1 MPPAHTSIFEIGG
14 EPFSKS
20 PAPPSR
26 LGRAVGPANGGA
38 LSTTTSP
45 VGLRPLGSLMGSP
58 HILFNDPAAAPL
70 PPAPPHGVPQARFGG
85 GPARTGEHGAD
96 AAVGQSILD
105 MSNGLLDTMQSQ
117 QASPSNGAQPGLSE
131 FYVKSLPVSRRNSR
145 EFQSLW
151 QELEGFT
158 IGDNATHMSAF
169 DGHPAAARPAATNLG
184 TSPKLPHG
192 LLDDDVLSVLPKHAP
207 EALGQ
212 PSAPAAN
219 GAPHSHVGPGR
230 HRIASVAD
238 LTSVAGQPALGVGAP
253 PAPGYGANYARAQPA
268 YPHDGQ
274 VGFGA
279 YAGAPQTHRPSITGA
294 DRHPGDAGRAA
305 ALIRNA
311 STPSLGANHY
321 QGMRMLDNGAHA
333 ASAARAD
340 MQAAIASNYAYGGGQ
355 PFTADVQGL
364 SGAPAPGLYPGGA
377 SVGPGVPGNQQ
388 QQQQH
393 GAHHHQKHQHGKS
406 FRKGDTEPN
415 RFTNVPLEDLK
426 GTIFDVCKDQHGCRY
441 LQKKLEDGQEGH
453 VDLIFCEALPHFSL
467 LMTDPFGNYLCQKL
481 LEFCTEAQRT
491 RIVATVA
498 PDLVNVSLNM
508 HGTRAVQKMIDSLS
522 NQEQIDTVIGALRS
536 SVVVL
541 IRDLNG
547 NHVIQKCLCRLSGAN
562 NQFIYDSVAASC
574 TDVATHRHG
583 CCVFQRCIDHAT
595 RPQKTQLVN
604 VVIAQALTLVQDPFG
619 NYVVQYVLDLN
630 VPEYLEPL
638 VQKFVDHICALS
650 VQKFSS
656 NVMEKCIRQASPAT
670 RRLLVAPLLQ
680 RDTLDMLMRD
690 SYGNYVVQTA
700 LDYADPHQRLELIE
714 SILPLLPLIRSA
726 PYGKR
731 IYNKLQRDGFISAVP
746 SAAGSRHA
754 SPTLGP
760 SHGAHPPPAMAS
772 VALYPPIV
780 HPAAVAAGPGAV
792 GMAAA
797 PGLSRG
803 TSPSANGTGAAPAI
817 AQSRAF
823 VANGA
828 FQRHP
833 QQLGSN
839 GAPYYFMDAAASL
852 GHPGASAP
860 MMVPAHPGLMTPV
873 ANGVYDHLAPAVTSS
888 APPSARARMSPA
900 NYGAN

>member
-58 HILFNDPAAAPL
+58 HSLFNDPAAAPL

-85 GPARTGEHGAD
+85 GPARTGDHGAD

-253 PAPGYGANYARAQPA
+253 PVPGYGANYARAQPA

-340 MQAAIASNYAYGGGQ
+340 MQAAMYNHPFHAYHAAPPAGNMPAYDLAGARLPQSASNYAYGGGQ

-364 SGAPAPGLYPGGA
+364 SGAPAPGLYPGGPRVSHSHVA
-377 SVGPGVPGNQQ
+377 LQQ
-388 QQQQH
+388 Q
-393 GAHHHQKHQHGKS
+393 AH
-406 FRKGDTEPN
+406 
-415 RFTNVPLEDLK
+415 
-426 GTIFDVCKDQHGCRY
+426 Y
-441 LQKKLEDGQEGH
+441 
-453 VDLIFCEALPHFSL
+453 PHS
-467 LMTDPFGNYLCQKL
+467 
-481 LEFCTEAQRT
+481 
-491 RIVATVA
+491 
-498 PDLVNVSLNM
+498 
-508 HGTRAVQKMIDSLS
+508 
-522 NQEQIDTVIGALRS
+522 
-536 SVVVL
+536 
-541 IRDLNG
+541 
-547 NHVIQKCLCRLSGAN
+547 
-562 NQFIYDSVAASC
+562 
-574 TDVATHRHG
+574 
-583 CCVFQRCIDHAT
+583 
-595 RPQKTQLVN
+595 
-604 VVIAQALTLVQDPFG
+604 
-619 NYVVQYVLDLN
+619 
-630 VPEYLEPL
+630 
-638 VQKFVDHICALS
+638 HI
-650 VQKFSS
+650 
-656 NVMEKCIRQASPAT
+656 
-670 RRLLVAPLLQ
+670 
-680 RDTLDMLMRD
+680 
-690 SYGNYVVQTA
+690 
-700 LDYADPHQRLELIE
+700 H
-714 SILPLLPLIRSA
+714 
-726 PYGKR
+726 
-731 IYNKLQRDGFISAVP
+731 
-746 SAAGSRHA
+746 
-754 SPTLGP
+754 
-760 SHGAHPPPAMAS
+760 
-772 VALYPPIV
+772 
-780 HPAAVAAGPGAV
+780 
-792 GMAAA
+792 
-797 PGLSRG
+797 
-803 TSPSANGTGAAPAI
+803 
-817 AQSRAF
+817 
-823 VANGA
+823 
-828 FQRHP
+828 
-833 QQLGSN
+833 
-839 GAPYYFMDAAASL
+839 
-852 GHPGASAP
+852 
-860 MMVPAHPGLMTPV
+860 
-873 ANGVYDHLAPAVTSS
+873 
-888 APPSARARMSPA
+888 
-900 NYGAN
+900 